1 MKKKVILI
9 RYGEIYL
16 KGRNRPFFERTLV
29 NRIKQVLDE
38 VGDFK
43 LTKGQGR
50 IIVEGE
56 KELDDAINRLTEVFG
71 IISISPAFEIDKDFE
86 VIKKEALNLCN
97 QRLNND
103 IKTFKVETKRA
114 DKKFP
119 LKSPEISR
127 ELGAYILQN
136 IDHIKVDVKNPDLT
150 LFVEIRDRVY
160 IYTDIIKGIGGMP
173 VGANGKAMLLL
184 SGGIDSPVAGWMIAK
199 RGVSLEAVYYHSFPF
214 TGDKAKQKVIE
225 LAHILSKYTGPIK
238 LHIVHFT
245 DIQKELYEK
254 CPDNQITILMRRFMM
269 RIAEQLAIK
278 NNALALI
285 TGESL
290 GQVASQTIESLNT
303 TNSVV
308 KLPVLRPLIGFDKIE
323 IMDRA
328 EQIGTY
334 ETSILPYQDCCT
346 VFVPQNPVTKPR
358 LDKIEKSEQ
367 VLDVDKMVTDAVK
380 NVETIDI
387 T

>member
-346 VFVPQNPVTKPR
+346 VFVPKNPVTKPR